1 MASLPFASFSPPA
14 HTSRSG
20 CLLKSPGVLGMNTP
34 RFLVR
39 PLPDVIAEV
48 EEGPLERE
56 KKVMGSSMKKKAMP
70 HEFSLCFLLFAHVS
84 SAS

>member
-1 MASLPFASFSPPA
+1 
-14 HTSRSG
+14 
-20 CLLKSPGVLGMNTP
+20 MNTP